1 MIHIVGTET
10 CLQKLAN
17 IIAIHGVP
25 GFFYRETIFLD
36 YIRWINVRKNFLQ
49 VQCRMWLVRQFER
62 KDNPLLSL

>member
-25 GFFYRETIFLD
+25 GFLRETIFLD
-36 YIRWINVRKNFLQ
+36 HIPWINVRKNFLHA
-49 VQCRMWLVRQFER
+49 QCRMCLVRQFER
-62 KDNPLLSL
+62 KDDQSL